1 MKNLLLKYLVIIY
14 DVLIIILTFK
24 GTSEAFCPL
33 CVFGAGVGVA
43 DALRNGNLYSIGVW
57 GGGLILSSIYFFRS
71 HQRINVSYTNSDKS
85 FALQEDKSTKFLLS
99 SSMILSLGIML
110 LISTTAGI
118 IYGLIIPVIK
128 GISVNPNVVTE
139 TGKYIM
145 MGGAAGVTG
154 AFAASYAA
162 CLIKNILPFKI
173 PLLKLVLVLSILI
186 ILS

>member
-1 MKNLLLKYLVIIY
+1 MLRKYLVVIY

-71 HQRINVSYTNSDKS
+71 HQRINVSRTNSDKS

-110 LISTTAGI
+110 LISTAAGI

-128 GISVNPNVVTE
+128 GISVNPNVVRE

-162 CLIKNILPFKI
+162 CLIKNFLPFKI
-173 PLLKLVLVLSILI
+173 PLLRLVLVLSMLMILG
-186 ILS
+186 

>member
-1 MKNLLLKYLVIIY
+1 MILRYLTVINMAIC
-14 DVLIIILTFK
+14 LFFIINNTA
-24 GTSEAFCPL
+24 EAFCPL
-33 CVFGAGVGVA
+33 CVFGAGIGVA

-71 HQRINVSYTNSDKS
+71 HQRINVSHTNSYKS
-85 FALQEDKSTKFLLS
+85 FALQKDKSTKFLLS
-99 SSMILSLGIML
+99 FSMILSLGIML
-110 LISTTAGI
+110 FISTAAGI

-128 GISVNPNVVTE
+128 GISVNPNVIIE

-173 PLLKLVLVLSILI
+173 PLLRLMLVLSILV
-186 ILS
+186 ILG